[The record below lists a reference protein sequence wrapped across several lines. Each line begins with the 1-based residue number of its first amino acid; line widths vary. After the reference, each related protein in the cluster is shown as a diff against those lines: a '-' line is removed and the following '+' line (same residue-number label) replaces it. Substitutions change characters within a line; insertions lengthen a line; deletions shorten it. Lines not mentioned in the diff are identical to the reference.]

1 MPTADSLVAQTVEN
15 LPATQETLVQS
26 LGQEDPLEKGMV
38 THSSILAWRIPW
50 TKELEGHSPWG
61 RKESDTT
68 ELLTLWLI
76 HHVAVRQK
84 PTQHCKAIILS
95 LKINEKMR
103 G

>member
-1 MPTADSLVAQTVEN
+1 MHQYKVGFPDGSDLPTV
-15 LPATQETLVQS
+15 QEIRVQHLS
-26 LGQEDPLEKGMV
+26 WEDPLEKGMV